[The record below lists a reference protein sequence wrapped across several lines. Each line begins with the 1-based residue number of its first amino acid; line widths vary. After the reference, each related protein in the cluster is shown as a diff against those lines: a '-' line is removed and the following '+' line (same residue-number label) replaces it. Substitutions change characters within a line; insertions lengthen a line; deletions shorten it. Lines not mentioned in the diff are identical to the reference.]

1 MLGSHANLGGVIGRV
16 ISDSRTALKRVQVSS
31 VFRLSKAITK
41 HSKYGLT
48 VLVLP
53 SCLVKTDLT
62 IHLDIPRNPG
72 PKRAG
77 NAAVEEV
84 AAQFES
90 IFLQQ
95 MLKSMRDAT
104 VKSDL
109 FGSSQMETY
118 ESMADQQLALRLSE
132 QGGIGLA
139 RMMVEQMQIR
149 GHIDK
154 AVKEGPSLEPT
165 EVMKREND

>member
-1 MLGSHANLGGVIGRV
+1 MTGAIYNDFSQF
-16 ISDSRTALKRVQVSS
+16 TALR
-31 VFRLSKAITK
+31 AEATA
-41 HSKYGLT
+41 
-48 VLVLP
+48 
-53 SCLVKTDLT
+53 
-62 IHLDIPRNPG
+62 NP
-72 PKRAG
+72 

>member
-1 MLGSHANLGGVIGRV
+1 MTGAIYNDFSQF
-16 ISDSRTALKRVQVSS
+16 TALR
-31 VFRLSKAITK
+31 AEATA
-41 HSKYGLT
+41 
-48 VLVLP
+48 
-53 SCLVKTDLT
+53 
-62 IHLDIPRNPG
+62 NP
-72 PKRAG
+72 

-95 MLKSMRDAT
+95 MLKSMRDAS

-118 ESMADQQLALRLSE
+118 EGMADQQLALRLSE

-149 GHIDK
+149 GHIEATVEEDS
-154 AVKEGPSLEPT
+154 SLAPAK
-165 EVMKREND
+165 VMNMEND